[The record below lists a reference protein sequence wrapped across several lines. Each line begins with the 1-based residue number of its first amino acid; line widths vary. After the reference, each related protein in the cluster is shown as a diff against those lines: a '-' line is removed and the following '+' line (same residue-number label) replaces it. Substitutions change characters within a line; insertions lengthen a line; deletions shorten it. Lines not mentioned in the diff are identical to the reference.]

1 MSKQARV
8 KPYPKEFRE
17 QVVQLAQLGRRPP
30 GGIAKEFGISADSV
44 RRWVRQAERDAGLRQ
59 DGLTSAEREE
69 LARLKRENRRLRLER
84 EILAKA
90 AAWFARG
97 TVPMPSGRSSSQG
110 RTGPRIRSR

>member
-59 DGLTSAEREE
+59 DGLTVESRRGAPCRRWRE
-69 LARLKRENRRLRLER
+69 
-84 EILAKA
+84 
-90 AAWFARG
+90 
-97 TVPMPSGRSSSQG
+97 
-110 RTGPRIRSR
+110 